1 MVYSYLLTK
10 EETSLKDALKEL
22 DKSFDKAHEL
32 YFYLMQLM
40 VDLTDLQERRLDD
53 ARNKYLP
60 SEEDLNPNTRF
71 VDNEFIKVLRE
82 NETFKQYVEDN
93 KLTWANDD
101 IFLKV
106 MLERVTHS
114 AEYEKY
120 MAAQGT
126 DFACDCEFWKNIMR
140 HVILPDEGLADILE
154 NKSVYW
160 NDDLETMGTFTIK
173 TIKRFEDKNEDP
185 ILPMYKD
192 DEDSEFG
199 RMLFE
204 KSIAARIA
212 NDELIDATISS
223 KWDAERIAFMDRV
236 IMGVAITE
244 VKEFISIPTSVSLNE
259 YIEIAKY
266 YSTPKS
272 GSFVN
277 GILNS
282 VIKDLKARHIIVKD

>member
-1 MVYSYLLTK
+1 
-10 EETSLKDALKEL
+10 
-22 DKSFDKAHEL
+22 
-32 YFYLMQLM
+32 
-40 VDLTDLQERRLDD
+40 
-53 ARNKYLP
+53 
-60 SEEDLNPNTRF
+60 
-71 VDNEFIKVLRE
+71 
-82 NETFKQYVEDN
+82 
-93 KLTWANDD
+93 
-101 IFLKV
+101 
-106 MLERVTHS
+106 
-114 AEYEKY
+114 
-120 MAAQGT
+120 
-126 DFACDCEFWKNIMR
+126 
-140 HVILPDEGLADILE
+140 
-154 NKSVYW
+154 
-160 NDDLETMGTFTIK
+160 
-173 TIKRFEDKNEDP
+173 
-185 ILPMYKD
+185 MYKD